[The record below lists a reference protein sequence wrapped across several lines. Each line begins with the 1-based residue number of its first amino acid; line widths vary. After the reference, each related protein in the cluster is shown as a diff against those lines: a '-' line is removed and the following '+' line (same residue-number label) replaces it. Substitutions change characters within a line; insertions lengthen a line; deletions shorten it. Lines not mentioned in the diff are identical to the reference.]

1 MDIKEWIAEHNEEAL
16 IAEGFDAAIVGVVV
30 GVVEGLTA
38 GAVVVYDAAKC
49 ISILMDRD
57 RMTHADA
64 VEFFEFNVA
73 GSYMGENTPLWLW
86 RPEMQNEW
94 AFQHS
99 WAVSL

>member
-1 MDIKEWIAEHNEEAL
+1 
-16 IAEGFDAAIVGVVV
+16 
-30 GVVEGLTA
+30 
-38 GAVVVYDAAKC
+38 
-49 ISILMDRD
+49 
-57 RMTHADA
+57 MTHADA